1 MFELDKRLLGE
12 SELFQVYFSL
22 KAEGRDTEA
31 SRLLHWAL
39 DDEMSPSK
47 GFRDAMVQIQL
58 GTKWR

>member
-1 MFELDKRLLGE
+1 MFELDKGLLGE

-31 SRLLHWAL
+31 SQLLHWAC
-39 DDEMSPSK
+39 DEEMNPSK

-58 GTKWR
+58 GAKWR

>member
-1 MFELDKRLLGE
+1 MFELDKGLLGE

-31 SRLLHWAL
+31 SQLLQWAY
-39 DDEMSPSK
+39 DKEMNPSK

-58 GTKWR
+58 GAKWR